1 MEFGHSR
8 FFSQDVT
15 RQAGDVWMLWRL
27 LIHLRCVV
35 LHIDIVTN
43 TQEFLAV
50 LVGTSEKHGG
60 DANNVGLWK
69 LAGIWRFTL

>member
-35 LHIDIVTN
+35 LHVDIVTN

-50 LVGTSEKHGG
+50 LVGAGEQHCGNTNDVS
-60 DANNVGLWK
+60 LWE
-69 LAGIWRFTL
+69 L